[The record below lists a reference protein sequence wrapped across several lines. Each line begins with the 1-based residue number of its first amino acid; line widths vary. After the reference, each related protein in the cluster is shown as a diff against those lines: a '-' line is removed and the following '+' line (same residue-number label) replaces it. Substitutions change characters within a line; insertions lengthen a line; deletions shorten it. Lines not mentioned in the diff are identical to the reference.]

1 MVEATHHRH
10 HAPPNTM
17 ETKWLQMK
25 LLITGASGLL
35 GSKLTELA
43 ITRSHQVYSVDIQL
57 PTHGIPVQLDISDK
71 NKVEKTLKRIKPDA
85 VIHTAA
91 LTDVDKCE
99 TEKALAYKINAEAT
113 DHIAAATARIGA
125 HLTYVS
131 TDYVFDGEQGF
142 YKEEDET
149 NPISYYGYTKLKG
162 EEFTKEHAGKWCIT
176 RISVLYG
183 WSGNKQNFATW
194 LINSLRQK
202 REVKVLEDQYVS
214 PTLNTNLAEMLL
226 EISQKKVLG
235 TLHTAGATRVSRYEY
250 ALKLA
255 EVFSLDTGTM
265 KPARTEEMQW
275 KAKRPRDSSLNVTK
289 AKACLLNKP
298 MALDEALE
306 AMAKENHLHSQSEYN
321 TGYR

>member
-1 MVEATHHRH
+1 MVETTHHRK

-17 ETKWLQMK
+17 ETRWFKMK

-43 ITRSHQVYSVDIQL
+43 LARSHQVYAMGIQL

-71 NKVEKTLKRIKPDA
+71 NRVERTLTRIMPED

-99 TEKALAYKINAEAT
+99 TERDLAYKINAEAT
-113 DHIAAATARIGA
+113 DHIAEATARIGA

-142 YKEEDET
+142 YREEDET

-162 EEFTKEHAGKWCIT
+162 EEFTKEHAGKWCIA

-194 LINSLRQK
+194 LINSLKQK
-202 REVKVLEDQYVS
+202 KEIKVLEDQYVS

-226 EISQKKVLG
+226 EISDRKILG
-235 TLHTAGATRVSRYEY
+235 TLHTAGATRIGRYEY

-255 EVFSLDTGTM
+255 DVFSLDTHSM
-265 KPARTEEMQW
+265 KPARTEEMAW
-275 KAKRPRDSSLNVTK
+275 KAKRHRDSSLDVNK
-289 AKACLLNKP
+289 ATPLLEHKP
-298 MALDEALE
+298 LTLDQALE
-306 AMAKENHLHSQSEYN
+306 IMKGEI
-321 TGYR
+321 G